1 MNTLLSPTG
10 EFPAF
15 NPSARQILPAAM
27 AVSVAPLA
35 PSQHASRRR
44 FNDTDWKRSAL
55 RRELRDVPNFTESI
69 ELASDH
75 AVTRFIDHATK
86 RETSRRVVQFAF
98 SPEPALT
105 IAEEPKPFERVPT
118 LQSEAAAALS
128 AINER
133 KPSARRSHRLPRP
146 ALKAPRTAS
155 PVWLAAVIVLGA
167 LTAAV
172 LLSRVLL

>member
-1 MNTLLSPTG
+1 MNSNSII
-10 EFPAF
+10 FDPA
-15 NPSARQILPAAM
+15 ARQIIPAAL

-69 ELASDH
+69 ELEADH

-98 SPEPALT
+98 APEPVLA
-105 IAEEPKPFERVPT
+105 IAAEPQPFERVPT
-118 LQSEAAAALS
+118 LASEAAAALDRM
-128 AINER
+128 ATQKVR
-133 KPSARRSHRLPRP
+133 ARAVARPAPSAGR
-146 ALKAPRTAS
+146 S
-155 PVWLAAVIVLGA
+155 PVAWAVVLVLGA
-167 LTAAV
+167 LAAAAWIAV
-172 LLSRVLL
+172 RS

>member
-15 NPSARQILPAAM
+15 NPSARHFLPADM

-44 FNDTDWKRSAL
+44 FDDTDWRRSAL

-98 SPEPALT
+98 APEPALT

-118 LQSEAAAALS
+118 LASEAAAALDRM
-128 AINER
+128 ATQR
-133 KPSARRSHRLPRP
+133 VRARVVARP
-146 ALKAPRTAS
+146 APAAGRSSIVWAVAIVTAG
-155 PVWLAAVIVLGA
+155 LAVAAWFA
-167 LTAAV
+167 LH
-172 LLSRVLL
+172 S